1 MEDVPLRILLLV
13 LLTLC
18 NAFFASAEIA
28 LLQIN
33 ETRYKKLAEEGDKK
47 AKKIVKMLSNSAN
60 FLSTIQ
66 VGVTLSGFLSSA
78 FAADSFADA
87 LAGLVIKGIPTA
99 NRSVIRVIAVIA
111 ITFLLSY
118 FTLVFGELVPKRL
131 AMKKCDRVARFSV
144 GPLRFTGIVFLP
156 FVKLL
161 SGSVNLVLRILGID
175 PNEKDDDVTEEE
187 ILLMVNEGQEQGNID
202 DDESELINNV
212 FEFDD
217 TTCGDIMIHRTEIVA
232 LPEDVSFERL
242 IEVAKEERYSRIPV
256 FRDSIDNIV
265 GIIHIKSLIGLDAEH
280 FDIKNMLLP
289 VVFVPESQKIDDVLD
304 VLKKNKS
311 HLAVVLDEFGGTA
324 GIITME
330 DIIEELVGTIQ
341 DEYDDQEEL
350 TENLVEKTGENE
362 YTISGHAEIDGLNDE
377 LGIEIESEDYNTLSG
392 FAVDMLGEIPPE
404 NSHPE
409 FTYKN
414 LRFTVLESSNKL
426 ITKLKLEILPENDE
440 DEEDSHDKND
450 KD

>member
-1 MEDVPLRILLLV
+1 MEDVPLRIILLV

-18 NAFFASAEIA
+18 NAFFAAAEIA

-33 ETRYKKLAEEGDKK
+33 ETKYKKLAEEGDKK
-47 AKKIVKMLSNSAN
+47 AKRIVKLLSNSAN

-78 FAADSFADA
+78 FAADSFADG
-87 LAGLVIKGIPTA
+87 LAGLVMKWIPAA
-99 NRSVIRVIAVIA
+99 NRSVIKAVTVIVI
-111 ITFLLSY
+111 TLLLSY

-131 AMKKCDRVARFSV
+131 AMKKCDKVARFSV
-144 GPLRFTGIVFLP
+144 VPLRVTGIVFLP

-202 DDESELINNV
+202 DDESELISNV

-217 TTCGDIMIHRTEIVA
+217 TTCGDVMVHRTEIVA

-242 IEVAKEERYSRIPV
+242 IDVAKEERFSRIPIY
-256 FRDSIDNIV
+256 RESIDNIV

-289 VVFVPESQKIDDVLD
+289 VVFVPESQKIDDVLN

-330 DIIEELVGTIQ
+330 DIIEELVGNIQ

-362 YTISGHAEIDGLNDE
+362 YVIAGHAEIDGLNDE
-377 LGIEIESEDYNTLSG
+377 LGIDIESEDFNTLSG

-414 LRFTVLESSNKL
+414 LKFTVLESSNKL
-426 ITKLKLEILPENDE
+426 ITKLKLEILPEDSD

>member
-1 MEDVPLRILLLV
+1 MEDVPLRIILLV

-18 NAFFASAEIA
+18 NAFFAAAEIA

-33 ETRYKKLAEEGDKK
+33 ETKYKKLAEEGDKK
-47 AKKIVKMLSNSAN
+47 AKRIVKLLSNSAN

-78 FAADSFADA
+78 FAADSFADG
-87 LAGLVIKGIPTA
+87 LAGLVMKWIPAA
-99 NRSVIRVIAVIA
+99 NRSVIKAVTVIVI
-111 ITFLLSY
+111 TLLLSY

-131 AMKKCDRVARFSV
+131 AMKKYDKVARFSV
-144 GPLRFTGIVFLP
+144 GPLRVTGIVFLP

-202 DDESELINNV
+202 DDESELISNV

-217 TTCGDIMIHRTEIVA
+217 TTCGDVMVHRTEIVA

-242 IEVAKEERYSRIPV
+242 IDVAKEERFSRIPIY
-256 FRDSIDNIV
+256 RESIDNIV

-289 VVFVPESQKIDDVLD
+289 VVFVPESQKIDDVLN

-330 DIIEELVGTIQ
+330 DIIEELVGNIQ

-362 YTISGHAEIDGLNDE
+362 YVIAGHAEIDGLNDE
-377 LGIEIESEDYNTLSG
+377 LGIDIESEDFNTLSG

-414 LRFTVLESSNKL
+414 LKFTVLESSNKL
-426 ITKLKLEILPENDE
+426 ITKLKLEILPEDSD

>member
-18 NAFFASAEIA
+18 NAFFAAAEIA

-99 NRSVIRVIAVIA
+99 NRSVIRVIAVIV

-144 GPLRFTGIVFLP
+144 GPLRVTGIVFLP

-202 DDESELINNV
+202 DDESELISNV

-217 TTCGDIMIHRTEIVA
+217 TTCGDVMVHRTEIVA

-242 IEVAKEERYSRIPV
+242 IDVAKEERFSRIPV
-256 FRDSIDNIV
+256 YRDSIDNII
-265 GIIHIKSLIGLDAEH
+265 GIIHIKSLIGLDEEH

-330 DIIEELVGTIQ
+330 DIIEELVGNIQ

-362 YTISGHAEIDGLNDE
+362 YVIAGHAEIDGLNDE
-377 LGIEIESEDYNTLSG
+377 LGIDIESEDFNTLSG

-414 LRFTVLESSNKL
+414 LKFTVLESSNKL
-426 ITKLKLEILPENDE
+426 ITKLKLEILPEDSD

>member
-18 NAFFASAEIA
+18 NAFFAAAEIA

>member
-18 NAFFASAEIA
+18 NAFFAAAEIA

-99 NRSVIRVIAVIA
+99 NRSVIRVIAVIV

>member
-18 NAFFASAEIA
+18 NAFFAAAEIA

-33 ETRYKKLAEEGDKK
+33 ETKYKKLAEEGDKK

>member
-18 NAFFASAEIA
+18 NAFFAAAEIA

-33 ETRYKKLAEEGDKK
+33 ETKYKKLAEEGDKK

-99 NRSVIRVIAVIA
+99 NRSVIRVIAVIV

>member
-1 MEDVPLRILLLV
+1 MEDVPLRIILLV

-18 NAFFASAEIA
+18 NAFFAAAEIA

-33 ETRYKKLAEEGDKK
+33 ETKYKKLAEEGDKK
-47 AKKIVKMLSNSAN
+47 AKRIVKLLSNSAN

-78 FAADSFADA
+78 FAADSFADG
-87 LAGLVIKGIPTA
+87 LAGLVMKWIPAA
-99 NRSVIRVIAVIA
+99 NRSVIKAVTVIVI
-111 ITFLLSY
+111 TLLLSY

-131 AMKKCDRVARFSV
+131 AMKKCDKVARYSV
-144 GPLRFTGIVFLP
+144 GPLRVTGIVFLP

-202 DDESELINNV
+202 DDESELISNV

-217 TTCGDIMIHRTEIVA
+217 TTCGDVMVHRTEIVA

-242 IEVAKEERYSRIPV
+242 IDVAKEERFSRIPIY
-256 FRDSIDNIV
+256 RDSIDNIV

-289 VVFVPESQKIDDVLD
+289 VVFVPESQKIDDVLN

-330 DIIEELVGTIQ
+330 DIIEELVGNIQ

-362 YTISGHAEIDGLNDE
+362 YVIAGHAEIDGLNDE
-377 LGIEIESEDYNTLSG
+377 LGIDIESEDFNTLSG

-414 LRFTVLESSNKL
+414 LKFTVLESSNKL
-426 ITKLKLEILPENDE
+426 ITKLKLEILPEDSD